1 MKPSHLHPL
10 IASLSFLACSIAA
23 GQIATNNE
31 WLGGDSSDWN
41 TASNWSLGTVPGTND
56 NAAILA
62 GTPVV
67 ATSASAAADL
77 GQLLVIG
84 NTFDLNHSL
93 GIIGTPF
100 IAGDPNI
107 QPTGGLY
114 LGSPESTDPAILNIN
129 DGSALT
135 VTEGNFRIGRGA
147 NSATLNLFDGGELT
161 VTGKDLDIGRDNLSA
176 SVFNQ
181 TGGTLSHSGIAI
193 GDFKVGAF
201 GGTGTYNLSGGTA
214 SVRNLRINFAQN
226 LAGDLGKGVFNQ
238 TGGVLSSEAGFAIG
252 WANRGDSEYN
262 LSGGVLSVNGPI
274 RMGVAT
280 NAVSTPEHTT
290 TNTFTQTGGSVFTSA
305 LAIGEKPI
313 HQNHYTISSG
323 TLETSGALTIG
334 AVTAGSAGE
343 MTMSGDAEVTTNNLV
358 LGIVDDATGILN
370 LNGGILNVDQILSG
384 QTNTLPQI
392 LNLNGGVIKARMNTG
407 NLIHG
412 GFALVP
418 VLHENGIT
426 IDSNGFN
433 VSVGTITGSGPI
445 TKVAE
450 GTLAFRLP
458 STFIGDLA
466 INEGT
471 VNITAAGGLTF
482 KPEASGVTNTV
493 TGNGTGTCNFVGDM
507 TIDLTDT
514 ATSGAWTLIDAEN
527 LTLATYAAGFEVL
540 GWTDQGDQTWTITE
554 NGTDYVFDE
563 ATGQLTAGAGANP
576 YDSWAILNGL
586 TTANNGETQDPDQDG
601 IPNILEFATGNHPL
615 TTDASLFSSISLTST
630 CYDIEFNRSD
640 ESEALTD
647 LVLQYGSDLVGWTD
661 IPVGAET
668 SADVTVAE
676 NGAAPDTISISLDR
690 TLAVDGKLF
699 IRLRVPSDLPE

>member
-1 MKPSHLHPL
+1 MTPSQLKPLVV
-10 IASLSFLACSIAA
+10 SLSFLACSIAA

-31 WLGGDSSDWN
+31 WVGGTSSDWN
-41 TASNWSLGTVPGTND
+41 TASNWSLETVPGAND
-56 NAAILA
+56 NAGIPA

-67 ATSASAAADL
+67 TTSATADL
-77 GQLLVIG
+77 SQLLVIG
-84 NTFDLNHSL
+84 NTLGLNHSL

-100 IAGDPNI
+100 IAGAPNI
-107 QPTGGLY
+107 QPTGGFY
-114 LGSPESTDPAILNIN
+114 LGSGGSTDPAILNIN
-129 DGSALT
+129 AGGSLT
-135 VTEGNFRIGRGA
+135 VTDGNFRIGRAG

-176 SVFNQ
+176 SVLNQ
-181 TGGTLSHSGIAI
+181 TGGTLNHSGINI

-226 LAGDLGKGVFNQ
+226 LAGDIGKGVLNQ
-238 TGGVLSSEAGFAIG
+238 TDGVLSSEAGFAIG

-262 LSGGVLSVNGPI
+262 LSGGVLSVNGGL
-274 RMGVAT
+274 RMGVGT
-280 NAVSTPEHTT
+280 NAESTVDHTT
-290 TNTFTQTGGSVFTSA
+290 TNTFTQTGGSVFCNA
-305 LAIGEKPI
+305 LTIGEKPI
-313 HQNHYTISSG
+313 HQNSYSISSG
-323 TLETSGALTIG
+323 TLETNAALTIG
-334 AVTAGSAGE
+334 AVTAGATGE
-343 MTMSGDAEVTTNNLV
+343 MTISGDAEVTTNNLV
-358 LGIVDDATGILN
+358 LGIVDDAIGVLN
-370 LNGGILNVDQILSG
+370 LNGGVLNVNQILSG

-392 LNLNGGVIKARMNTG
+392 LNLNGGTIKAKQNTG

-445 TKVAE
+445 TKVGE
-450 GTLAFRLP
+450 GTLSLRLP

-493 TGNGTGTCNFVGDM
+493 TGNGTGTFNFVGDM

-514 ATSGAWTLIDAEN
+514 ATSGAWTLIDAGN
-527 LTLATYAAGFEVL
+527 LTLATYAAGFEVV
-540 GWTDQGDQTWTITE
+540 GWTDQGDQTWAITE

-563 ATGQLTAGAGANP
+563 ATGQLTAGAGANS
-576 YDSWAILNGL
+576 YDSWAVLNGL
-586 TTANNGETQDPDQDG
+586 TAANNGETQDPDQDG
-601 IPNILEFATGNHPL
+601 IPNILEFATGNNPL
-615 TTDASLFSSISLTST
+615 TTDSSIFSSVTLTNSS
-630 CYDIEFNRSD
+630 YDLEFTRSD
-640 ESEALTD
+640 ESEAGTG

-668 SADVTVAE
+668 STDVTVAE
-676 NGAAPDTISISLDR
+676 NDASPDTILISLDR
-690 TLAVDGKLF
+690 SLALDGKLF
-699 IRLRVPSDLPE
+699 VRLLAD